1 MARIEE
7 QIEIAASSSDV
18 FRLCHDVTKRPVWD
32 ERVGRI
38 ELITPAPIRSGTL
51 IQVDARRGSSFFGWE
66 GEYAE
71 FKYPLNSTVKVLDAA
86 VSSPFKAGEEQWT
99 FSKLSDGTRLSLTW
113 EYEPRN
119 IIFRI
124 LDVLGGRAGTRAA
137 IRRSLSN
144 LKQLIENE

>member
-7 QIEIAASSSDV
+7 QVEIAAPSSDV
-18 FRLCHDVTKRPVWD
+18 FRLCHDIAKRPLWD

-38 ELITPAPIRSGTL
+38 ELITSAPIRSGTL
-51 IQVDARRGSSFFGWE
+51 IQVDERRGGNVFGWE

-86 VSSPFKAGEEQWT
+86 VSSPFKAGEERWT
-99 FSKLSDGTRLSLTW
+99 FSKVGDATRLSLVW

-119 IIFRI
+119 IIFRV
-124 LDVLGGRAGTRAA
+124 LDGLGGRAGTRAA